1 MEKVDNIENM
11 DNMEKMQNQ
20 VSSFTRA
27 KTKILIAD
35 DEALIRQDLKEML
48 KEAGYDV
55 VAEAKD
61 GYHALEL
68 AKLSLPDIMILDIK
82 MPNINGL
89 EAAEEI
95 QIALNKRIPT
105 VVLTAYNQPELIQK
119 AGEVGAFAFLTKP
132 VKPQD
137 LIASIE
143 TAKVRAKEMEHLHQ
157 DISDLKEKL
166 EIRKLVEKAKGIIM
180 KKLSVDEPE
189 AMHFLQKKS
198 MNDRIPIKTVAEQI
212 IAEM

>member
-1 MEKVDNIENM
+1 
-11 DNMEKMQNQ
+11 MQN
-20 VSSFTRA
+20 SS

-35 DEALIRQDLKEML
+35 DEALIRQDIKEIL
-48 KEAGYDV
+48 TEAGYDV

-61 GYHALEL
+61 GHHALEL
-68 AKLSLPDIMILDIK
+68 AKVSIPEIMVLDIK

-95 QIALNKRIPT
+95 QIALNRRIPT
-105 VVLTAYNQPELIQK
+105 VILTAFNQPELIQK
-119 AGEVGAFAFLTKP
+119 AGDIGAFAYLTKP

-143 TAKVRAKEMEHLHQ
+143 TAKHRAKEMESLHH

-180 KKLSVDEPE
+180 KKLGMDEPD
-189 AMHFLQKKS
+189 AMHYLQKKS
-198 MNDRIPIKTVAEQI
+198 MNDRTSIKAVAEEI
-212 IAEM
+212 IKDSI

>member
-1 MEKVDNIENM
+1 
-11 DNMEKMQNQ
+11 MQSKNNK
-20 VSSFTRA
+20 TR
-27 KTKILIAD
+27 ILIAD
-35 DEALIRQDLKEML
+35 DEALIRQDIKEIL
-48 KEAGYDV
+48 TEAGYDV

-61 GYHALEL
+61 GHHALEL
-68 AKLSLPDIMILDIK
+68 AKLTVPDLMILDIK

-95 QIALNKRIPT
+95 QVALNKRIPAII
-105 VVLTAYNQPELIQK
+105 LTAYNQPELIQK
-119 AGEVGAFAFLTKP
+119 AGSVGAFSYLNKP

-143 TAKVRAKEMEHLHQ
+143 TVKSRAKEIETLYS

-180 KKLSVDEPE
+180 KKLSLDEPE
-189 AMHFLQKKS
+189 AMHHLQKKS
-198 MNDRIPIKTVAEQI
+198 MNERISIKEVAQQVI
-212 IAEM
+212 SSGSG

>member
-1 MEKVDNIENM
+1 
-11 DNMEKMQNQ
+11 MQSN
-20 VSSFTRA
+20 SST

-35 DEALIRQDLKEML
+35 DEALIRQDIKEIL
-48 KEAGYDV
+48 VEAGYEV

-68 AKLSLPDIMILDIK
+68 AKVTLPDLMVLDIK

-105 VVLTAYNQPELIQK
+105 VILTAYNQPELIQK
-119 AGEVGAFAFLTKP
+119 AGDVGAFAFLTKP

-143 TAKVRAKEMEHLHQ
+143 TAKYRAKEMESLHH

-180 KKLSVDEPE
+180 KKLSLDEPA
-189 AMHFLQKKS
+189 AMHYLQKKS
-198 MNDRIPIKTVAEQI
+198 MNDRISIKTVADQVINEG
-212 IAEM
+212 

>member
-1 MEKVDNIENM
+1 MPD
-11 DNMEKMQNQ
+11 
-20 VSSFTRA
+20 SSNSS
-27 KTKILIAD
+27 KNSKLKILIAD
-35 DEALIRQDLKEML
+35 DEALIRQDIKEIL
-48 KEAGYDV
+48 VEAGYEV

-61 GYHALEL
+61 GHHALEL
-68 AKLSLPDIMILDIK
+68 AKETYPDLMVLDIK

-105 VVLTAYNQPELIQK
+105 VILTAYNQPELIQK

-132 VKPQD
+132 ARPQD

-143 TAKVRAKEMEHLHQ
+143 TAKARVKELESLHH

-180 KKLSVDEPE
+180 KKLSLDEPE

-198 MNDRIPIKTVAEQI
+198 MNERLSIKDVAEKVI
-212 IAEM
+212 SSSSF

>member
-1 MEKVDNIENM
+1 
-11 DNMEKMQNQ
+11 MQN
-20 VSSFTRA
+20 S

-35 DEALIRQDLKEML
+35 DEALIRQDIKEIL
-48 KEAGYDV
+48 TEAGYDV

-61 GYHALEL
+61 GHHALEL
-68 AKLSLPDIMILDIK
+68 AKVSIPEIMVLDIK

-105 VVLTAYNQPELIQK
+105 VILTAFNQPELIQK
-119 AGEVGAFAFLTKP
+119 AGDIGAFAYLTKP

-143 TAKVRAKEMEHLHQ
+143 TAKHRAKEMESLHH

-180 KKLSVDEPE
+180 KKLGMDEPD
-189 AMHFLQKKS
+189 AMHYLQKKS
-198 MNDRIPIKTVAEQI
+198 MNDRTSIKAVAEEI
-212 IAEM
+212 IKESI

>member
-1 MEKVDNIENM
+1 MSKA
-11 DNMEKMQNQ
+11 
-20 VSSFTRA
+20 R
-27 KTKILIAD
+27 ILIAD
-35 DEALIRQDLKEML
+35 DEALIRHDIKEML
-48 KEAGYDV
+48 VEAGYDV

-68 AKLSLPDIMILDIK
+68 AKETYPDLLILDIK

-95 QIALNKRIPT
+95 QLVLNKRIPT
-105 VVLTAYNQPELIQK
+105 VILTAYNQPELIEK

-132 VKPQD
+132 ARPQD

-143 TAKVRAKEMEHLHQ
+143 TARHRAKELENLYK

-166 EIRKLVEKAKGIIM
+166 EIRKLVEKAKGIVM
-180 KKLSVDEPE
+180 KKLSLDEQE
-189 AMHFLQKKS
+189 AMHYLQKKS
-198 MNDRIPIKTVAEQI
+198 MDERISIKSVAERI
-212 IAEM
+212 ISGLKV

>member
-1 MEKVDNIENM
+1 
-11 DNMEKMQNQ
+11 MQKNST
-20 VSSFTRA
+20 VTKTR
-27 KTKILIAD
+27 ILIAD
-35 DEALIRQDLKEML
+35 DEALIRQDIKEIL
-48 KEAGYDV
+48 TEVGYEV

-68 AKLSLPDIMILDIK
+68 AKVTLPDLMILDIK

-105 VVLTAYNQPELIQK
+105 VILTAYNQPELIQK
-119 AGEVGAFAFLTKP
+119 AGDVGAFAFLTKP

-143 TAKVRAKEMEHLHQ
+143 TAKSRAKELEALNQ

-166 EIRKLVEKAKGIIM
+166 EIRKIVEKAKGIIM
-180 KKLSVDEPE
+180 KKLALDEPE
-189 AMHFLQKKS
+189 AMHYLQKKS
-198 MNDRIPIKTVAEQI
+198 MDDRVSIKAVAEKI
-212 IAEM
+212 ITEGVKS

>member
-1 MEKVDNIENM
+1 MVTEKIKD
-11 DNMEKMQNQ
+11 Q
-20 VSSFTRA
+20 TRV
-27 KTKILIAD
+27 LIAD
-35 DEALIRQDLKEML
+35 DEPLIRQDIKEIL
-48 KEAGYDV
+48 TEAGYQV
-55 VAEAKD
+55 VGEARD

-68 AKLSLPDIMILDIK
+68 AKEVLPDLLVFDIK

-95 QIALNKRIPT
+95 QITLNKRIPT
-105 VVLTAYNQPELIQK
+105 VILTAYNQPELIER

-143 TAKVRAKEMEHLHQ
+143 TAKYRAKEVAGLRD

-166 EIRKLVEKAKGIIM
+166 EIRKLTEKAKGIIM
-180 KKLSVDEPE
+180 KKLSLDEPE
-189 AMHFLQKKS
+189 AMHYLQKKS
-198 MNDRIPIKTVAEQI
+198 MDERISIKKVAEQI
-212 IAEM
+212 LAEM

>member
-1 MEKVDNIENM
+1 
-11 DNMEKMQNQ
+11 MQKNNTN
-20 VSSFTRA
+20 VKTR
-27 KTKILIAD
+27 ILIAD
-35 DEALIRQDLKEML
+35 DEALIRQDVKEIL
-48 KEAGYDV
+48 TEVGYEV

-68 AKLSLPDIMILDIK
+68 AKLTLPDLMILDIK

-105 VVLTAYNQPELIQK
+105 VILTAYNQIELVQK

-143 TAKVRAKEMEHLHQ
+143 TAKSRARELESLHQ

-166 EIRKLVEKAKGIIM
+166 EIRKLVEKAKGLIM
-180 KKLSVDEPE
+180 KKLNLDEPE
-189 AMHFLQKKS
+189 AMHYLQKKS
-198 MNDRIPIKTVAEQI
+198 MDDRVSIKSVAEKI
-212 IAEM
+212 IREGVKA

>member
-1 MEKVDNIENM
+1 MINHKA
-11 DNMEKMQNQ
+11 
-20 VSSFTRA
+20 R
-27 KTKILIAD
+27 ILIAD
-35 DEALIRQDLKEML
+35 DEALIRQDLKEIL
-48 KEAGYDV
+48 VEAGYEV

-61 GYHALEL
+61 GHHALEL

-89 EAAEEI
+89 EASEEI

-105 VVLTAYNQPELIQK
+105 VILTAYNQPELIQK
-119 AGEVGAFAFLTKP
+119 AGDVGAFAYLTKP

-143 TAKVRAKEMEHLHQ
+143 TAKYRAKELENLNK

-180 KKLSVDEPE
+180 KKMSLDEPE
-189 AMHFLQKKS
+189 AMHYLQKKS
-198 MNDRIPIKTVAEQI
+198 MNERVSIKEVAEQLI
-212 IAEM
+212 KER

>member
-1 MEKVDNIENM
+1 ME
-11 DNMEKMQNQ
+11 
-20 VSSFTRA
+20 SSNNLSKTR
-27 KTKILIAD
+27 ILIAD
-35 DEALIRQDLKEML
+35 DEALIRQDIKEML
-48 KEAGYDV
+48 TEAGYEV

-61 GYHALEL
+61 GHHALEL
-68 AKLSLPDIMILDIK
+68 AKVTIPDLMVLDIK

-105 VVLTAYNQPELIQK
+105 VILTAYNQAELIQK
-119 AGEVGAFAFLTKP
+119 AGDVGAFAYLTKP

-143 TAKVRAKEMEHLHQ
+143 TAKHRAKELETLHQ

-180 KKLSVDEPE
+180 KKLSLDEPE
-189 AMHFLQKKS
+189 AMHYLQKRS
-198 MNDRIPIKTVAEQI
+198 MDERIPIKTVAEHVI
-212 IAEM
+212 SSEIKV

>member
-1 MEKVDNIENM
+1 MEKTDKVP
-11 DNMEKMQNQ
+11 QNN
-20 VSSFTRA
+20 SKLR
-27 KTKILIAD
+27 ILIAD
-35 DEALIRQDLKEML
+35 DEALIRQDIKEIL
-48 KEAGYDV
+48 LEAGYEV

-61 GYHALEL
+61 GHHALEL
-68 AKLSLPDIMILDIK
+68 AKETYPDLMILDIK

-105 VVLTAYNQPELIQK
+105 VILTAYNQPELVQK

-132 VKPQD
+132 TRPQD

-143 TAKVRAKEMEHLHQ
+143 TAKARAKELASLYH

-180 KKLSVDEPE
+180 KKLSIDESE
-189 AMHFLQKKS
+189 AMHHLQKIS
-198 MNDRIPIKTVAEQI
+198 MNERISIKNVAEKI
-212 IAEM
+212 IAEMKV

>member
-1 MEKVDNIENM
+1 
-11 DNMEKMQNQ
+11 MQKDSTL
-20 VSSFTRA
+20 VKTR
-27 KTKILIAD
+27 ILIAD
-35 DEALIRQDLKEML
+35 DEALIRQDIKEIL
-48 KEAGYDV
+48 TEVGYEV

-68 AKLSLPDIMILDIK
+68 AKEVLPDLMILDIK

-105 VVLTAYNQPELIQK
+105 VILTAYNQPELIQK
-119 AGEVGAFAFLTKP
+119 AGDIGAFAFLTKP

-143 TAKVRAKEMEHLHQ
+143 TAKSRAKELETLHQ

-180 KKLSVDEPE
+180 KNLFLDESE
-189 AMHFLQKKS
+189 AMHYLQKRS
-198 MNDRIPIKTVAEQI
+198 MNERISIKTVAQKI
-212 IAEM
+212 INENKV

>member
-1 MEKVDNIENM
+1 
-11 DNMEKMQNQ
+11 MQN
-20 VSSFTRA
+20 SI

-35 DEALIRQDLKEML
+35 DEALIRQDIKEIL
-48 KEAGYDV
+48 TEAGYDV

-61 GYHALEL
+61 GHHALEL
-68 AKLSLPDIMILDIK
+68 AKVAIPEIMVLDIK

-105 VVLTAYNQPELIQK
+105 VILTAFNQPELIQK
-119 AGEVGAFAFLTKP
+119 AGEIGAFAYLTKP

-143 TAKVRAKEMEHLHQ
+143 TAKHRAKEMESLHH

-180 KKLSVDEPE
+180 KKLGMDEPD
-189 AMHFLQKKS
+189 AMHYLQKKS
-198 MNDRIPIKTVAEQI
+198 MNDRTSIKAVAEEI
-212 IAEM
+212 IKDSV

>member
-1 MEKVDNIENM
+1 
-11 DNMEKMQNQ
+11 MQKN
-20 VSSFTRA
+20 STATKTR
-27 KTKILIAD
+27 ILIAD
-35 DEALIRQDLKEML
+35 DEALIRQDIKEIL
-48 KEAGYDV
+48 TEVGYEV

-68 AKLSLPDIMILDIK
+68 AKVTLPDLMILDIK

-105 VVLTAYNQPELIQK
+105 VILTAYNQPELIQK
-119 AGEVGAFAFLTKP
+119 AGDVGAFAFLTKP

-143 TAKVRAKEMEHLHQ
+143 TAKSRAKELEALNQ

-166 EIRKLVEKAKGIIM
+166 EIRKIVEKAKGIIM
-180 KKLSVDEPE
+180 KKLALDEPE
-189 AMHFLQKKS
+189 AMHYLQKKS
-198 MNDRIPIKTVAEQI
+198 MDDRVSIKAVAEKI
-212 IAEM
+212 ITDGVKS

>member
-1 MEKVDNIENM
+1 MEKEANKI
-11 DNMEKMQNQ
+11 
-20 VSSFTRA
+20 

-48 KEAGYDV
+48 TEAGYQV

-68 AKLSLPDIMILDIK
+68 AKISLPDLMILDIK

-95 QIALNKRIPT
+95 QVALNKRIPT
-105 VVLTAYNQPELIQK
+105 IILTAYNQQELIQK
-119 AGEVGAFAFLTKP
+119 AGGIGAFCYLTKP

-143 TAKVRAKEMEHLHQ
+143 TVKSRAREIDTLRS
-157 DISDLKEKL
+157 DIDDLKEKL

-180 KKLSVDEPE
+180 KKLSLDEPE
-189 AMHFLQKKS
+189 SMHYLQKKS
-198 MNDRIPIKTVAEQI
+198 MNDRISIKEVAMKI
-212 IAEM
+212 IDEIKV

>member
-1 MEKVDNIENM
+1 MQSNNSST
-11 DNMEKMQNQ
+11 KM
-20 VSSFTRA
+20 
-27 KTKILIAD
+27 KILIAD
-35 DEALIRQDLKEML
+35 DEALIRQDIKEIL
-48 KEAGYDV
+48 IEAGYEV

-68 AKLSLPDIMILDIK
+68 AKQTYPDLMILDIK

-89 EAAEEI
+89 EASEEI

-105 VVLTAYNQPELIQK
+105 VILTAYNQPELIQK

-132 VKPQD
+132 ARPQD

-143 TAKVRAKEMEHLHQ
+143 TAKSRAKELEGLHQ

-180 KKLSVDEPE
+180 KKLSLDEPE
-189 AMHFLQKKS
+189 AMHYLQKKS
-198 MNDRIPIKTVAEQI
+198 MDDRTSIKSVAEKI
-212 IAEM
+212 ISS

>member
-1 MEKVDNIENM
+1 
-11 DNMEKMQNQ
+11 MQNNN
-20 VSSFTRA
+20 SNSKAR
-27 KTKILIAD
+27 ILIAD
-35 DEALIRQDLKEML
+35 DEALIRQDVKEIL
-48 KEAGYDV
+48 IEAGYDV

-68 AKLSLPDIMILDIK
+68 AKITLPDLMLLDIK

-105 VVLTAYNQPELIQK
+105 VILTAYNQPDLIQK
-119 AGEVGAFAFLTKP
+119 AGEIGAYAFLTKP

-143 TAKVRAKEMEHLHQ
+143 TAKARAKEMEGLHQ

-166 EIRKLVEKAKGIIM
+166 EIRKLVEKAKGIVM
-180 KKLSVDEPE
+180 KRMTLDEPE
-189 AMHFLQKKS
+189 AMHYLQKKS
-198 MNDRIPIKTVAEQI
+198 MDDRISIKMVAETI
-212 IAEM
+212 INER

>member
-1 MEKVDNIENM
+1 
-11 DNMEKMQNQ
+11 MQNK
-20 VSSFTRA
+20 T

-35 DEALIRQDLKEML
+35 DEPLIRQDIKEIL
-48 KEAGYDV
+48 IEAGYDV
-55 VAEAKD
+55 VAEGKD

-68 AKLSLPDIMILDIK
+68 AKSTLPDLMVLDIK

-95 QIALNKRIPT
+95 QIALYKRIPT
-105 VVLTAYNQPELIQK
+105 VILTAYNQVELVQK

-143 TAKVRAKEMEHLHQ
+143 TAKHRAKEMEALHH

-166 EIRKLVEKAKGIIM
+166 EIRKLVERAKGIVM
-180 KKLSVDEPE
+180 KLQQIEEPE
-189 AMHFLQKKS
+189 AMHYLQKIS
-198 MNDRIPIKTVAEQI
+198 MNERVPIKTVAEQI
-212 IAEM
+212 INKAKTTQH

>member
-1 MEKVDNIENM
+1 
-11 DNMEKMQNQ
+11 MQK
-20 VSSFTRA
+20 TR
-27 KTKILIAD
+27 ILIAD
-35 DEALIRQDLKEML
+35 DEALIRQDIKEIL
-48 KEAGYDV
+48 AEQGYDV
-55 VAEAKD
+55 IAEAKD

-68 AKLSLPDIMILDIK
+68 AKETLPDLMILDIK

-105 VVLTAYNQPELIQK
+105 VILTAYNQPELIQK
-119 AGEVGAFAFLTKP
+119 AGDIGAFAYLTKP

-143 TAKVRAKEMEHLHQ
+143 TAKYRAKEMESLHH

-166 EIRKLVEKAKGIIM
+166 EVRKIVEKAKGIIM
-180 KKLSVDEPE
+180 KKMSLDEPE
-189 AMHFLQKKS
+189 AMHYLQKKS
-198 MNDRIPIKTVAEQI
+198 MDDRVAIKAVAQQI
-212 IAEM
+212 INDGKA

>member
-1 MEKVDNIENM
+1 
-11 DNMEKMQNQ
+11 MQKTEQ
-20 VSSFTRA
+20 KQ

-35 DEALIRQDLKEML
+35 DEALIRQDLKEIL
-48 KEAGYDV
+48 TEVGYDV

-68 AKLSLPDIMILDIK
+68 AKITLPDLMVLDIK

-105 VVLTAYNQPELIQK
+105 VILTAYNQVELVQK

-143 TAKVRAKEMEHLHQ
+143 TAKFRAKEMESLNQ

-180 KKLSVDEPE
+180 KKLSLDEPE
-189 AMHFLQKKS
+189 AMHYLQKKS
-198 MNDRIPIKTVAEQI
+198 MDDRVSIKKVAELI
-212 IAEM
+212 ISSTLCFLCFNF

>member
-1 MEKVDNIENM
+1 MSNNTK
-11 DNMEKMQNQ
+11 
-20 VSSFTRA
+20 TR
-27 KTKILIAD
+27 ILIAD
-35 DEALIRQDLKEML
+35 DEALIRQDIKEIL
-48 KEAGYDV
+48 IEAGYDV

-61 GYHALEL
+61 GHHALEL
-68 AKLSLPDIMILDIK
+68 AKITIPEIMILDIK

-105 VVLTAYNQPELIQK
+105 VILTAFNQTELIQK
-119 AGEVGAFAFLTKP
+119 AGEVGAFAYLTKP

-137 LIASIE
+137 LVATIE
-143 TAKVRAKEMEHLHQ
+143 TAKFRAKELESLHH

-180 KKLSVDEPE
+180 KKMGLDEPSS
-189 AMHFLQKKS
+189 MHYLQKKS
-198 MNDRIPIKTVAEQI
+198 MNERKSIKEVAEQTI
-212 IAEM
+212 NENG

>member
-1 MEKVDNIENM
+1 MVD
-11 DNMEKMQNQ
+11 
-20 VSSFTRA
+20 T
-27 KTKILIAD
+27 KTNLKGKILIAD

-68 AKLSLPDIMILDIK
+68 AKLTLPDLMILDIK

-95 QIALNKRIPT
+95 QVALNKRIPT
-105 VVLTAYNQPELIQK
+105 IILTAYNQAELIEK
-119 AGEVGAFAFLTKP
+119 AGSIGAFAYLTKP

-143 TAKVRAKEMEHLHQ
+143 TVKSRAKEIEGLQ
-157 DISDLKEKL
+157 GDISDLREKL

-180 KKLSVDEPE
+180 KKMSLDEPE
-189 AMHFLQKKS
+189 AMHHLQKRS
-198 MNDRIPIKTVAEQI
+198 MNERISIKEVANQVI
-212 IAEM
+212 DGTKI

>member
-1 MEKVDNIENM
+1 
-11 DNMEKMQNQ
+11 MQNKNN
-20 VSSFTRA
+20 SKIR
-27 KTKILIAD
+27 ILIAD
-35 DEALIRQDLKEML
+35 DEALIRQDIKEIL
-48 KEAGYDV
+48 TEAGYDV

-61 GYHALEL
+61 GHHALEL
-68 AKLSLPDIMILDIK
+68 AKLTVPDMMILDIK

-95 QIALNKRIPT
+95 QVALNKRIPAII
-105 VVLTAYNQPELIQK
+105 LTAYNQPELIQK
-119 AGEVGAFAFLTKP
+119 AGTIGAFSYLTKP

-143 TAKVRAKEMEHLHQ
+143 TVKSRAKEIETLYS

-180 KKLSVDEPE
+180 KKLSLDESE
-189 AMHFLQKKS
+189 AMHHLQKKS
-198 MNDRIPIKTVAEQI
+198 MNDRVSIKEVAQQVI
-212 IAEM
+212 SNGNA

>member
-1 MEKVDNIENM
+1 MPD
-11 DNMEKMQNQ
+11 
-20 VSSFTRA
+20 SSNNSS
-27 KTKILIAD
+27 KNSKLKILIAD
-35 DEALIRQDLKEML
+35 DEALIRQDIKEIL
-48 KEAGYDV
+48 IEAGYEV

-61 GYHALEL
+61 GHHALEL
-68 AKLSLPDIMILDIK
+68 AKETYPDLMVLDIK

-105 VVLTAYNQPELIQK
+105 VILTAYNQPELIQK

-132 VKPQD
+132 ARPQD

-143 TAKVRAKEMEHLHQ
+143 TAKARVKELESLHH

-180 KKLSVDEPE
+180 KKLSLDEPE

-198 MNDRIPIKTVAEQI
+198 MNERLSIKDVAEKVI
-212 IAEM
+212 SSSSF